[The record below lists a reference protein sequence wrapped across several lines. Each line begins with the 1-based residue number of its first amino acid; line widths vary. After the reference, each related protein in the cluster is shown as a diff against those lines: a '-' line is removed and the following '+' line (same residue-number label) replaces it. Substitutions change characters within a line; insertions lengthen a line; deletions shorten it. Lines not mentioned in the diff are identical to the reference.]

1 MIDRVTQG
9 NRQYLLELILSLTSL
24 PISLL
29 PETFDPFVLKVIK
42 EVHTF
47 IYQYLYKDDGNKIQ
61 PVL

>member
-1 MIDRVTQG
+1 MIDSG
-9 NRQYLLELILSLTSL
+9 NRQYLLELILSLTTL
-24 PISLL
+24 PISQL

-61 PVL
+61 AVL